1 MTLIPPEIYF
11 FEKRIFLSD
20 ICQFHWNIPLNT
32 NIPLYC
38 SYRCNE
44 THLVTFREE
53 PLSEL
58 IRYIENWTDPG
69 SNPLGAQPGFGTQN
83 LPTRLLL
90 IFEWNKNETVINI
103 GLVRLLP
110 WQWPK
115 LAVEAA
121 TTGGPEIRCS

>member
-1 MTLIPPEIYF
+1 MTLIPPKIYF

-20 ICQFHWNIPLNT
+20 ICQFHWNILLNT

-38 SYRCNE
+38 AYRCNE

-58 IRYIENWTDPG
+58 IRYIENWNDPG

-83 LPTRLLL
+83 LPTRLPL

-110 WQWPK
+110 
-115 LAVEAA
+115 
-121 TTGGPEIRCS
+121 